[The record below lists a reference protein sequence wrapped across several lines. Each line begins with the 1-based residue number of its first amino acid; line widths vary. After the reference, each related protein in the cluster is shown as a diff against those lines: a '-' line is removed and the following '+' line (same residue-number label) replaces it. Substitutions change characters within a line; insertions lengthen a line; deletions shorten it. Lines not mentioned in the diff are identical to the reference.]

1 MTWLIWKIRSWFC
14 KHEFEFNE
22 APCTTTW
29 HDDFGYKTDETKGLR
44 VSAICKKCS
53 FNRSFWKF

>member
-14 KHEFEFNE
+14 Q
-22 APCTTTW
+22 
-29 HDDFGYKTDETKGLR
+29 HDFVMDERRYEISNTYGEMIKDSIR